1 MTDKDLI
8 AKLNSLKNVSPDHN
22 WLSQN
27 RELLVSQ
34 ISNSGARE
42 LPTWK
47 VFIIN
52 FNSFAKAASRPA
64 YALGAFVL
72 ILITGSLFSH
82 QVFSSAKPNDSLY
95 IARII
100 SEKAK
105 LNTMFNSEER
115 NKLAVQFAT
124 EHAQDISAVLAD
136 PQFNNDSN
144 KDQIAKLNESFNK
157 EIDTVKTRISYL
169 SPKTGTSKKEEATA
183 AETVSMANSLKDNE
197 GMQVFEK
204 QNLNPTTTPAA
215 KATSALSMPANLLA
229 SSSTSTLPL
238 DKVETTK
245 EAEVK
250 KAANADIILEE
261 VKQLFDNKDYNK
273 ASDKLKEVDQMMKN

>member
-8 AKLNSLKNVSPDHN
+8 VKLNSLKNISPDKN
-22 WLSQN
+22 WTSQN
-27 RELLVSQ
+27 RELLLSQ

-42 LPTWK
+42 LPAWK
-47 VFIIN
+47 VFVIN
-52 FNSFAKAASRPA
+52 LNSFAKAASKPA

-105 LNTMFNSEER
+105 LNIMFNSEER

-144 KDQIAKLNESFNK
+144 KDQVAKLNESFNK
-157 EIDTVKTRISYL
+157 EIDSVKTHISYL
-169 SPKTGTSKKEEATA
+169 SPKVSKDNTK
-183 AETVSMANSLKDNE
+183 AEVADTVSMANSEKDNN
-197 GMQVFEK
+197 GVQLFEDK
-204 QNLNPTTTPAA
+204 NLNQNQTPAA
-215 KATSALSMPANLLA
+215 KATSVLSMPANLLA
-229 SSSTSTLPL
+229 SSATATLPIK
-238 DKVETTK
+238 KVETNK
-245 EAEVK
+245 ETEEK
-250 KAANADIILEE
+250 KAVSADIILDEA
-261 VKQLFDNKDYNK
+261 KQLFENKDYNK
-273 ASDKLKEVDQMMKN
+273 AADKLKEVDEIIKN